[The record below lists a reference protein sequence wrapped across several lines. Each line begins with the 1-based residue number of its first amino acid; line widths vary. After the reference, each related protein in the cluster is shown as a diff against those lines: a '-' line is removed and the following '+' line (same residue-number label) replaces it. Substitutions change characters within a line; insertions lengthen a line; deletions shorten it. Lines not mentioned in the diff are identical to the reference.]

1 MISQIVFVVALGIA
15 TYFFARNASRI
26 RRNILL
32 GKKKN
37 MNDQPGRR
45 WKTMARVALGQG
57 KMGTRPLAAFF
68 HLIIYAGFILINLEV
83 LEILLDGLLNKHRI
97 LLPLL
102 GSFYGVVIGF
112 FEILALG
119 VLAACLVFLFRRVVV
134 KVPRLSG
141 SELAGWPQK
150 DAVSILLIE
159 TVLMS
164 ALLFMNAADHQLQNS
179 FSMPISS
186 WLSPLL
192 GGMSESQLHLFER
205 IAWWAHIIGIFL
217 FLNYLP
223 FSKHLHIILAFPNTW
238 YSRLEPKGYVAA
250 DASITTEVSLM
261 MDPSATPPQGYEP
274 PTGFG
279 VKDIQDLSWKNLLDA
294 YTCTECGRCTSVCPA
309 NLTGKKLS
317 PRNIM
322 MQTRDRVEQVG
333 NRLDQGLDIADGT
346 NLHSLI
352 SAEELWACT
361 TCNACV
367 EICPVNISPVE
378 IIHGMRQYL
387 VMEESSA
394 PTPLNNMFGNLENNG
409 APWPFSPSDRANW
422 RND

>member
-1 MISQIVFVVALGIA
+1 MISQIVFILALGIA
-15 TYFFARNASRI
+15 TFFFARNAGRI

-37 MNDQPGRR
+37 MNDQQGRR
-45 WKTMARVALGQG
+45 WKIMARVALGQS
-57 KMGTRPLAAFF
+57 KMGTRPLAAIF
-68 HLIIYAGFILINLEV
+68 HIIIYAGFILINLEV
-83 LEILLDGLLNKHRI
+83 LEIVLDGLFNKHRI

-102 GSFYGVVIGF
+102 GDFYGLVIGF
-112 FEILALG
+112 FEILAIG
-119 VLAACLVFLFRRVVV
+119 VLISCIVFLYRRLVS

-159 TVLMS
+159 IILMS
-164 ALLFMNAADHQLQNS
+164 ALLLMNAADHALQS
-179 FSMPISS
+179 RFSMPVSS
-186 WLSPLL
+186 FLTPIFS
-192 GGMSESQLHLFER
+192 GVETSQLHLIER
-205 IAWWAHIIGIFL
+205 TAWWAHIIGIFL

-223 FSKHLHIILAFPNTW
+223 FSKHLHILLAFPNTW
-238 YSRLEPKGYVAA
+238 YSRLEPKGQMSA
-250 DASITTEVSLM
+250 DPSIATEVKLM
-261 MDPSATPPQGYEP
+261 LDPSATPPDGYEP

-317 PRNIM
+317 PRSIM
-322 MQTRDRVEQVG
+322 MKTRDRAESIG
-333 NRLDQGLDIADGT
+333 KRLDNGMDVSDGE

-352 SAEELWACT
+352 TAEELWACT

-367 EICPVNISPVE
+367 DICPVNISPVE
-378 IIHGMRQYL
+378 IISGMRQFL
-387 VMEESSA
+387 VMEQSA
-394 PTPLNNMFGNLENNG
+394 APAPLNNMFGNLENNG
-409 APWPFSPSDRANW
+409 APWPFSPMDRANW
-422 RND
+422 RNE